1 MHHLIILQSTVISL
15 LRDRQSD
22 LSFLIHPN
30 HNSINKTTKSARG
43 SIITALSEQY
53 QRLSQTRPIAR
64 LPAST
69 PQGQHQHTNS
79 NCLRTLTCTTRNIP
93 CEGISFGG
101 GVDIEFSDL
110 VLRRYSCN
118 DCGWE
123 VTYGPGSGRK
133 GPKTKDGQVLD
144 WKTVLDRFHHRDEL
158 RKQKNG
164 YRCYLCGEADFVP
177 TGLRKLFG
185 PAGVYEAMWEVV
197 EAHIRKKH
205 SFEEFR

>member
-15 LRDRQSD
+15 LRDRHND

-30 HNSINKTTKSARG
+30 HNSINKATKSARTD
-43 SIITALSEQY
+43 IVTALSEQY
-53 QRLSQTRPIAR
+53 QRLSQIRPIAR
-64 LPAST
+64 LPAPT
-69 PQGQHQHTNS
+69 PQGQARDS
-79 NCLRTLTCTTRNIP
+79 NCLETLTCTTRNIP
-93 CEGISFGG
+93 CEGFSFGG

-110 VLRRYSCN
+110 VLRHYSCGK
-118 DCGWE
+118 CGWE
-123 VTYGPGSGRK
+123 VTHGPGSGRK

-144 WKTVLDRFHHRDEL
+144 WKKVLDRFHHRDEL

-164 YRCYLCGEADFVP
+164 YRCYLCGETNFVP

-185 PAGVYEAMWEVV
+185 PAGVYAAMWEVV

-205 SFEEFR
+205 YFEEFR